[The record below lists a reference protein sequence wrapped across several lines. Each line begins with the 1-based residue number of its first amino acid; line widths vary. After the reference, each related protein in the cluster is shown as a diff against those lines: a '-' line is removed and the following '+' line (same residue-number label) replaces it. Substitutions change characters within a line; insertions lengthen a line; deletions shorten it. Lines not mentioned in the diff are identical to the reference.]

1 MSETYKHDEPTR
13 LLNSEM
19 TPNGIQQARST
30 MSPQS
35 VHVRAEIRKGT
46 QLPGLVIFVHG
57 VNSEGEWYK
66 TAEQYLCEGL
76 NRRLGLEDTE
86 FALTPIT
93 YNEDSTFP
101 VRIIT
106 KGRSPVIRFYW
117 GYSAKPGNEKDFV
130 IPLRTALGDS
140 YTDLTDEQI
149 KNSDDRF
156 FWGGGPFQN
165 GCTSLYSL
173 WSKYGFSKWVKK
185 IPIPFST
192 QFINEETDRL
202 LANAPPREYYSHA
215 AERLANL
222 VRKIR
227 ELSPTDTVTVISH
240 SQGTMIAT
248 AAAAMEGCLARC
260 ALCDEFSALS
270 GKQRDGLSLISL
282 RGMYF

>member
-1 MSETYKHDEPTR
+1 MSGSYNHDQPTR
-13 LLNSEM
+13 LLNSET

-30 MSPQS
+30 MSPQN
-35 VHVRAEIRKGT
+35 VCVRGEVRKGI

-76 NRRLGLEDTE
+76 NRRLGLKDTE

-156 FWGGGPFQN
+156 FRGGGLFRTAVLHCIRCGANTASVN
-165 GCTSLYSL
+165 GSKKSL
-173 WSKYGFSKWVKK
+173 
-185 IPIPFST
+185 
-192 QFINEETDRL
+192 
-202 LANAPPREYYSHA
+202 SH
-215 AERLANL
+215 L
-222 VRKIR
+222 VRS
-227 ELSPTDTVTVISH
+227 LSMKK
-240 SQGTMIAT
+240 QT
-248 AAAAMEGCLARC
+248 AFWQMHHRVNITRMRPS
-260 ALCDEFSALS
+260 DW
-270 GKQRDGLSLISL
+270 LI
-282 RGMYF
+282 